1 MLAGIFTSLAAYE
14 RELMHERA
22 AAVASYFDLKK
33 SKQLPL

>member
-22 AAVASYFDLKK
+22 AAVATST
-33 SKQLPL
+33 